1 MSLLTVMH
9 SQRVVRVAQDQRT
22 LLGIRAMVQLI
33 RPIMMI
39 KILEQDFLVQRV
51 PMDNKKNNEKGQ
63 STVEFILTFAFGVS
77 LILVIFNTAMN
88 FATGY
93 LVHYATFM
101 ASRVYLT
108 QDNMT
113 GTIGNSS
120 PALAGSVDT
129 AKAAFNVYN
138 LSIFNVENSSFK
150 INPAG
155 DNDPSAYMTVGGVTT
170 FELNID
176 ILGKVAGSKKLE
188 MTSESFLGK
197 EVTRAECASRTC
209 FGITGQE
216 SCDDSYDI
224 TLFDDGC

>member
-1 MSLLTVMH
+1 MAKT
-9 SQRVVRVAQDQRT
+9 
-22 LLGIRAMVQLI
+22 
-33 RPIMMI
+33 
-39 KILEQDFLVQRV
+39 
-51 PMDNKKNNEKGQ
+51 KNNQKGQ

-108 QDNMT
+108 QDNFT
-113 GTIGNSS
+113 GTVGNSN
-120 PALAGSVDT
+120 PALSGAED
-129 AKAAFNVYN
+129 KAREAFNIYK
-138 LSIFNVENSSFK
+138 LSVFNVPNESFK

-155 DNDPSAYMTVGGVTT
+155 SSDPSTYLTVGGVTT

-197 EVTRAECASRTC
+197 EITRAECATRTC
-209 FGITGQE
+209 YGITQSE

-224 TLFDDGC
+224 TLYDDGC

>member
-1 MSLLTVMH
+1 
-9 SQRVVRVAQDQRT
+9 
-22 LLGIRAMVQLI
+22 
-33 RPIMMI
+33 MI
-39 KILEQDFLVQRV
+39 KIAVPDFLVQRALMV
-51 PMDNKKNNEKGQ
+51 SKKKITEAGQ

-77 LILVIFNTAMN
+77 LILVIVNTSMN

-113 GTIGNSS
+113 GTIGSS
-120 PALAGSVDT
+120 TPALTDAEEAART
-129 AKAAFNVYN
+129 AFNVYN
-138 LSIFNVENSSFK
+138 LSVFNVANSSFT

-155 DNDPSAYMTVGGVTT
+155 NTDASTYLTVGGFTR
-170 FELNID
+170 FDLKMD
-176 ILGKVAGSKKLE
+176 IMGQVAGTKKLE
-188 MTSESFLGK
+188 MTSEAFLGK

-209 FGITGQE
+209 YGITGAE
-216 SCDDSYDI
+216 TCDDSYDI

>member
-1 MSLLTVMH
+1 M
-9 SQRVVRVAQDQRT
+9 
-22 LLGIRAMVQLI
+22 G
-33 RPIMMI
+33 
-39 KILEQDFLVQRV
+39 KI
-51 PMDNKKNNEKGQ
+51 KKNLSEAGQ

-77 LILVIFNTAMN
+77 LILVIFNTSMN

-113 GTIGNSS
+113 GTIGSS
-120 PALAGSVDT
+120 ESALSGSVET
-129 AKAAFNVYN
+129 ATTAFNNYN
-138 LSIFNVENSSFK
+138 LTVFNVANSSFQ

-155 DNDPSAYMTVGGVTT
+155 NTDETTYLTVGGVTK
-170 FELNID
+170 FELTID
-176 ILGKVAGSKKLE
+176 ILGKVTGSKKLE

-197 EVTRAECASRTC
+197 EITRAECATRTC
-209 FGITGQE
+209 YGITGTE
-216 SCDDSYDI
+216 TCDDTYDI